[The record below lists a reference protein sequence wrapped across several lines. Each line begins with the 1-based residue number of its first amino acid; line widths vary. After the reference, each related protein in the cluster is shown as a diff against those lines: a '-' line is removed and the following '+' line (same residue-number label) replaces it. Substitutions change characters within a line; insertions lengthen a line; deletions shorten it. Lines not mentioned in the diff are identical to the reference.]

1 MKHFLSLL
9 VATMLTLNLAAQPHE
24 QRSLDAD
31 HPILLKEG
39 AIHYDGR
46 IIPLSERA
54 IYIDGS
60 LSDAEADR
68 LPHVYNTFQKAAAAF
83 VAGTEEQPMRRGSS
97 GSTIPMIATSVAR
110 KGSIPS
116 AWSSNVPT
124 FSWRV

>member
-9 VATMLTLNLAAQPHE
+9 VATVLTLNLTAQPHE

-31 HPILLKEG
+31 HPILLKED

-83 VAGTEEQPMRRGSS
+83 VAGTEEQPMKVYLA
-97 GSTIPMIATSVAR
+97 PWV
-110 KGSIPS
+110 
-116 AWSSNVPT
+116 
-124 FSWRV
+124 